1 MPPVAEATR
10 QPEVQTK
17 SAEKIAPLQT
27 SPPGE
32 IMTAEVQKNIPQPP
46 ASVSNA
52 YSDLLGKLTL
62 QRNETLSRIIQ
73 IVYGNYN
80 SRYFR
85 SLILANPLIDDPDRV
100 EVGQTISLPAIPAK
114 VRPQPSPTW
123 WVQVDE
129 KDSLEA
135 AINFLRSYPDQAP
148 PVRMI
153 PYWSSEA
160 GTRFVLVLKSI
171 FANKTAADMQLRQLP
186 PNLTLDGKI
195 VSLWDEDTVFFADP
209 FLVNRKNR

>member
-1 MPPVAEATR
+1 MSAATP
-10 QPEVQTK
+10 QPEVQTQA
-17 SAEKIAPLQT
+17 AEIITPSQT
-27 SPPGE
+27 SPAKETMLAG
-32 IMTAEVQKNIPQPP
+32 VQKSKSQP
-46 ASVSNA
+46 SVPVSTA

-114 VRPQPSPTW
+114 VRPQRQPTW

-135 AINFLRSYPDQAP
+135 AFNFLRSYPDQAP

-153 PYWSSEA
+153 PYWTSEA
-160 GTRFVLVLKSI
+160 GTRFMLVLKGI
-171 FANKTAADMQLRQLP
+171 FSSKTAADLQLRQLP
-186 PNLTLDGKI
+186 PNLMLDGKI
-195 VSLWDEDTVFFADP
+195 VSLWNEDTVFFADP